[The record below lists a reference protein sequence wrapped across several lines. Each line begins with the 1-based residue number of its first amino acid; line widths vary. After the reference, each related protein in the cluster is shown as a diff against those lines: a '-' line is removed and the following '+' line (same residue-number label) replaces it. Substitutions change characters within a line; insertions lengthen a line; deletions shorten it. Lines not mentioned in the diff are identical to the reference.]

1 MAPSSHWARVRAE
14 CETCDSRSPGVRAM
28 AGPLNLKGIADNP
41 IDGVHLSN
49 CTAGGNVQHGIW
61 VASNCKNID
70 LENLTAASNSAA
82 GNDFARKPT
91 DSINTYSSVMVDDGT
106 ILACLSS
113 GDARALPVSGTQRP
127 PKGTAT
133 RLVRKRITAGSSGR
147 RRVALP
153 DRRVTRQRH
162 Y

>member
-1 MAPSSHWARVRAE
+1 
-14 CETCDSRSPGVRAM
+14 M

-70 LENLTAASNSAA
+70 LENLTAAGNSAA

-91 DSINTYSSVMVDDGT
+91 DSINTYSGVMVDDGNN
-106 ILACLSS
+106 IGVSIV
-113 GDARALPVSGTQRP
+113 GGRSGTAGVWDTAPTQRYGYAFGSKTDYCGLFGATASGP
-127 PKGTAT
+127 TGLARNATAALLNSSTGTHNQINT
-133 RLVRKRITAGSSGR
+133 PIG
-147 RRVALP
+147 
-153 DRRVTRQRH
+153 
-162 Y
+162 